1 MDNQNIHR
9 QLKRQINKYLSVD
22 LIADNPALSK
32 FIDVVNSTYLSYER
46 DAELFEQSSLLNDI
60 EYFRINKKLKD
71 ELVKKEEI
79 HSKLIFAINQL
90 NDKEVNIGEEDNL
103 IELLNILNKE
113 IDFKKE
119 FQKQLF
125 QAKSH
130 AEKANEAKSDFLSI
144 MSHEIRTPLNAII
157 GLIYIMEKENSLSGF
172 QENIEVLKHSSH
184 NLYLLINDI
193 LDFNK
198 IEAGKIEL
206 ENIPFDLKELITQ
219 IVKSLQVKAE
229 DNYNKIEIEFDKK
242 FTKNIISDPLRLGQI
257 ITNLVSNAIKFTK
270 DGFVKIKVDH
280 LEISKNNIKFRIQVI
295 DNGIGIELDKFNQIF
310 QKFEQAEKTTTRKF
324 GGTGLGLVISKKLL
338 QLLDSDIELQSE
350 IGKGSNFSFVLNVPY
365 YTNSEDLK
373 KDVLYLD
380 YIEENLEGLRV
391 LLVEDNLI
399 NVKVAEKI
407 LTQWNV
413 KVDVALN
420 GLIANPQFFNS

>member
-9 QLKRQINKYLSVD
+9 QLKRQINKYLSDD

-46 DAELFEQSSLLNDI
+46 DAELFEQSSLLNDL
-60 EYFRINKKLKD
+60 EYSRINQKLKD

-90 NDKEVNIGEEDNL
+90 NDIEVNIGEEDNL

-119 FQKQLF
+119 FQIQLL

-206 ENIPFDLKELITQ
+206 ENIPFDIKELITQ

-229 DNYNKIEIEFDKK
+229 DNYNKIEIEFK
-242 FTKNIISDPLRLGQI
+242 
-257 ITNLVSNAIKFTK
+257 
-270 DGFVKIKVDH
+270 
-280 LEISKNNIKFRIQVI
+280 
-295 DNGIGIELDKFNQIF
+295 
-310 QKFEQAEKTTTRKF
+310 
-324 GGTGLGLVISKKLL
+324 
-338 QLLDSDIELQSE
+338 
-350 IGKGSNFSFVLNVPY
+350 
-365 YTNSEDLK
+365 
-373 KDVLYLD
+373 
-380 YIEENLEGLRV
+380 
-391 LLVEDNLI
+391 
-399 NVKVAEKI
+399 
-407 LTQWNV
+407 
-413 KVDVALN
+413 
-420 GLIANPQFFNS
+420 